1 MAEEEIQVP
10 ILLPKSECPICHQ
23 TFYTKDIDNHIKL
36 VHKRKITPVAISDTE
51 PEKKSL
57 QTEAKKFSQQKK
69 WRAETNFEHSQV
81 IKKLKIKENV
91 LPNDLKLRML
101 RLDMSITQI
110 RSQDEFDSCVS
121 DSKVIAGLIKDWNK
135 QKATP
140 ITKKNGTDEISQE
153 EILEQGHNILSIV
166 RGSLVND
173 ESSATFLNSVL
184 GHLGFLHKAKTYAAL
199 LTNPVKKMEFDNLL
213 ELIEKTT
220 SEKLSHAKPVEA
232 TKPEP
237 KKKFISP
244 SAPQLKKQY
253 EEVLKKNIVPIIAH
267 LEEEKKRYLASV
279 HAYMKLNTTS
289 VFTYRFDEA
298 TGEITG
304 SIEGCASIKI
314 PFKS

>member
-1 MAEEEIQVP
+1 
-10 ILLPKSECPICHQ
+10 
-23 TFYTKDIDNHIKL
+23 
-36 VHKRKITPVAISDTE
+36 
-51 PEKKSL
+51 
-57 QTEAKKFSQQKK
+57 
-69 WRAETNFEHSQV
+69 
-81 IKKLKIKENV
+81 
-91 LPNDLKLRML
+91 
-101 RLDMSITQI
+101 
-110 RSQDEFDSCVS
+110 
-121 DSKVIAGLIKDWNK
+121 
-135 QKATP
+135 
-140 ITKKNGTDEISQE
+140 
-153 EILEQGHNILSIV
+153 
-166 RGSLVND
+166 
-173 ESSATFLNSVL
+173 
-184 GHLGFLHKAKTYAAL
+184 
-199 LTNPVKKMEFDNLL
+199 MEFDNLL